1 MLRYPQHDSE
11 EPALSETKGLRMIAL
26 QFIPSTE
33 LRAFGDGGKKRE
45 RQPSTALPSTAL
57 RAFGRVF
64 DLQPAA
70 RTTRNSPP
78 AMAAAPASRAT
89 SSPRASNFSSAM
101 TTAIKTIR
109 VRLITPSTS

>member
-45 RQPSTALPSTAL
+45 RQPSTAL